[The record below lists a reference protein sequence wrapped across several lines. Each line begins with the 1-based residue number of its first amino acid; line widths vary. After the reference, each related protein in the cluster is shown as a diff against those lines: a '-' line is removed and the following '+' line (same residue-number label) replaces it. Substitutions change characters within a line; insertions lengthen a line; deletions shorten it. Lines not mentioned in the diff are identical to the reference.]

1 MNAQAAPVKVNRRA
15 VLANRRAALMPTA
28 AILLGAA
35 SAAWCATP
43 PVHKGEAGVALFLV
57 IACVTGSALRL
68 AFYAVPLPEDSFL
81 LPAAFKAL
89 ISFLRAIRIPPWEEG
104 AVIAAAWL
112 EVLHPARSWHTA
124 VLGAVLTA
132 YLLTVHL
139 AESGATPGLLL
150 SRTGVLRSQAPV
162 LAVGACLL
170 ALGAGAGMLPVLTPG
185 PGSALLRVIAAVAA
199 IAAAGLV
206 LPW

>member
-1 MNAQAAPVKVNRRA
+1 V
-15 VLANRRAALMPTA
+15 NRRAALAPLG

-35 SAAWCATP
+35 SVAWSAAP

-57 IACVTGSALRL
+57 IACVTGGALRL

-81 LPAAFKAL
+81 LPGPFRAL
-89 ISFLRAIRIPPWEEG
+89 IGFLRAVRIPPWEEG

-112 EVLHPARSWHTA
+112 EVLHPARPWHTA

-132 YLLTVHL
+132 YLLAVHL
-139 AESGATPGLLL
+139 AESGATTGGTKTAATTTETGTTTTGLF
-150 SRTGVLRSQAPV
+150 RSQAPV
-162 LAVGACLL
+162 LAIGACLL
-170 ALGAGAGMLPVLTPG
+170 ALGAGAGMLPILAPG
-185 PGSALLRVIAAVAA
+185 PGSALLRVVAAVAV